1 MKRHLTFV
9 WMATAILCVGCE
21 RLDTSLPEQAEASS
35 VNNKKAVTFSM
46 NADGLSISKAG
57 TRATAADAG
66 LTDIL
71 VIDRMAGN
79 IVQTTTQ
86 VSTDEDFGSPTLT
99 LDYGTHEL
107 TFIAHRNI
115 SPAFDAT
122 AFSWTADKVRQ
133 TYMCRQQLTVNT
145 ETAGQSVSLS
155 NYVYQLKFMVE
166 DALPT
171 GLTTVR
177 IGVTDYRPTLALA
190 DFTGIGTTTLQR
202 DITIPANY
210 IGTSGNEFS
219 VFGFCPTLNT
229 EYSTSVSISF
239 LRSDETVIQA
249 HNLNNVPLETNCIT
263 TVEGNFFRKEGGF
276 TLNINTAWGTEKTVN
291 L

>member
-9 WMATAILCVGCE
+9 GMAAAILCVGCE
-21 RLDTSLPEQAEASS
+21 HLDTSLPEQAETVA
-35 VNNKKAVTFSM
+35 NKKTVTFSM
-46 NADGLSISKAG
+46 SADGLNISKTG

-79 IVQTTTQ
+79 IVQTMAQT
-86 VSTDEDFGSPTLT
+86 STDADFGSPTLT
-99 LDYGTHEL
+99 LDYGVHEL
-107 TFIAHRNI
+107 TFIAHR
-115 SPAFDAT
+115 STTPSFDAT
-122 AFSWTADKVRQ
+122 AFTWTADKVRQ
-133 TYMCRQQLTVNT
+133 TYVCRQSLTVNT
-145 ETAGQSVSLS
+145 ETTGRAVSLT
-155 NYVYQLKFMVE
+155 NHVYQLKFLVA

-171 GLTTVR
+171 GLATVR
-177 IGVTDYRPTLALA
+177 IGVTDYRPTLSLA
-190 DFTGIGTTTLQR
+190 DFTGTGSTTLSR

-210 IGTSGNEFS
+210 IGTTGNDFS

-229 EYSTSVSISF
+229 EYTTSVSISF
-239 LRSDETVIQA
+239 LRSDESVIQT
-249 HNLNNVPLETNCIT
+249 HSLNNVPLETNCVT
-263 TVEGNFFRKEGGF
+263 TVQGNFFRTDGAF